1 MLNVNIICVGSIKE
15 KFFTDALNEYKKRLQ
30 RYCKFNIVELA
41 EEKITDQ
48 ETQAQIDKTLSK
60 EGERIL
66 AKIGKSDYV
75 IAMCIEGKQLSSE
88 ALSQKLSEISMLSG
102 TVDFIIGGSWG
113 LSKDVKSRADF
124 RLSVSKMTFP
134 HQLFRVMLSEQI
146 YRAFTITANAKYH
159 KKNDF

>member
-88 ALSQKLSEISMLSG
+88 ELSQKLSEISMLSG
-102 TVDFIIGGSWG
+102 TVDFIIGGSGG

-124 RLSVSKMTFP
+124 KLSVSKMTFP

-159 KKNDF
+159 K

>member
-88 ALSQKLSEISMLSG
+88 ELSQKLSEISMMSG
-102 TVDFIIGGSWG
+102 TVDFVIGGSWG

-159 KKNDF
+159 K

>member
-88 ALSQKLSEISMLSG
+88 ELSQKLSEISMLSG
-102 TVDFIIGGSWG
+102 TVDFVIGGSWG

-124 RLSVSKMTFP
+124 KLSVSKMTFP

-159 KKNDF
+159 K